1 MTIDYLEQRYAEGHD
16 SKSLP
21 QDNEIQSDF
30 LQNAGIHHLPG
41 AGDQRSPG
49 AASPPLP
56 VFQPVLSLV
65 SLLQNY
71 ITSLERETN
80 DYLEQRYAEG
90 RDAVALLERT
100 KSQPNWDTGSSGSSG
115 GGAQQAGGGWLFGGG
130 SSGKKKSR

>member
-1 MTIDYLEQRYAEGHD
+1 M
-16 SKSLP
+16 
-21 QDNEIQSDF
+21 
-30 LQNAGIHHLPG
+30 
-41 AGDQRSPG
+41 
-49 AASPPLP
+49 
-56 VFQPVLSLV
+56 FQPVLSLV